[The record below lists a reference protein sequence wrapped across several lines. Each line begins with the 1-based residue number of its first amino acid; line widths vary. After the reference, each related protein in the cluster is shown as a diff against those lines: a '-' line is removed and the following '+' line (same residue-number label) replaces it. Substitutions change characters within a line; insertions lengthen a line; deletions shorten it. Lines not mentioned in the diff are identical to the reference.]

1 MDEQPP
7 PGNPLPEEGPKQPS
21 SISWRLLLVV
31 AAAILLLRIF
41 GGGGGPC

>member
-7 PGNPLPEEGPKQPS
+7 PGDPLREGEPKKPA
-21 SISWRLLLVV
+21 SISWSILLVV